1 MVAIG
6 ARWRWWLFGEGR
18 ERSKKMGRDRNKKEK
33 EESVLNEFLDFKSRI
48 YSALGFFVKVSILI
62 PDSYNHLKVDSI

>member
-33 EESVLNEFLDFKSRI
+33 EESVLNEFL
-48 YSALGFFVKVSILI
+48 G
-62 PDSYNHLKVDSI
+62 